1 MLPLAASTAAELERV
16 TEAMLNQMFADDCDE
31 VPFEA
36 LFARL
41 AAEDARVAAAGRAA
55 VVKALAAMQVA
66 DKIVHSG
73 ANIHLICVDERV
85 VGVHAERGRTGP
97 TMS

>member
-73 ANIHLICVDERV
+73 ANIYLI
-85 VGVHAERGRTGP
+85 
-97 TMS
+97 